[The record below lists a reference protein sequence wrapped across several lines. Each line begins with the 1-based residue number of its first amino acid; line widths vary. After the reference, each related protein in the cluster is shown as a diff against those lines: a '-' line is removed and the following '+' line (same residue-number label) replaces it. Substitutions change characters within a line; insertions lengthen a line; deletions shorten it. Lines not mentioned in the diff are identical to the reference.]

1 MAPQITVPRKTAAK
15 MLGMSL
21 DHFERYVQPECRVI
35 YSGRLRLIRVD
46 DLEAWLER
54 NAEEACA

>member
-1 MAPQITVPRKTAAK
+1 

-35 YSGRLRLIRVD
+35 YSGRLRLIRVE

-54 NAEEACA
+54 NAEASCA